1 MESLNISENSDVLIS
16 DSENFRALLKD
27 ITEGKTSLVC
37 DQTYSVLKQKCSFKT
52 IEILPNTSCFTTT
65 IPVICCIMRVHIFL

>member
-1 MESLNISENSDVLIS
+1 MEILNISENSDVLIF

-27 ITEGKTSLVC
+27 ITEGKKSLLC

-52 IEILPNTSCFTTT
+52 IEILPNKIHCVLL
-65 IPVICCIMRVHIFL
+65 PLFLLYVVL